1 MYTSSIPGAKSSS
14 VIEKIETTAD
24 GKVQVTGVTVP
35 TLTMYLPEKEKANG
49 AAIIICPGGGYG
61 FLAMSLEGYSSAQ
74 EFQKMGIAAFVL
86 KYRLPNDNIMEN
98 KETGPLQD
106 AQQAIKL
113 IRSQAK
119 KWNIDTAK
127 VGVIGFSAG
136 GHLASTL
143 GTHFDRPVVPNL
155 SSVSLRPNFMMLLY
169 PVISFDQTIAHLGSR
184 TKLIG
189 NSPTAAMINTYSN
202 ETQVTPQTPPTFI
215 VHASNDGWV
224 KVDNSLIFYQALLK
238 NKVPVEMHLYTKGG
252 HGFGLNNNSTKDLW
266 IDRCH
271 NWLLASGFIK

>member
-1 MYTSSIPGAKSSS
+1 M
-14 VIEKIETTAD
+14 
-24 GKVQVTGVTVP
+24 GVAT
-35 TLTMYLPEKEKANG
+35 
-49 AAIIICPGGGYG
+49 
-61 FLAMSLEGYSSAQ
+61 
-74 EFQKMGIAAFVL
+74 FVL
-86 KYRLPNDNIMEN
+86 KYRLPNDNIMDN

-143 GTHFDRPVVPNL
+143 GTHFDLPVLPNL
-155 SSVSLRPNFMMLLY
+155 SGVSLRPNFMILLY
-169 PVISFDQTIAHLGSR
+169 PVISFDQTIAHMGSR
-184 TKLIG
+184 NKLIG
-189 NSPTAAMINTYSN
+189 NSPTTDLIKAYSN
-202 ETQVTPQTPPTFI
+202 ETQVNPQTPPTFI

-224 KVDNSLIFYQALLK
+224 KVDNSLAFYQALLK
-238 NKVPVEMHLYTKGG
+238 NNLPVEMHIYAKGG

-266 IDRCH
+266 MDRCH
-271 NWLLASGFIK
+271 NWLAAGGFIK